1 MRTILFICTGNT
13 CRSPMAE
20 AIARAELREGKV
32 PGVDGDDVF
41 VASAGVFASDG
52 APVSYET
59 VQALAKRHIPAEGRS
74 KPLTADM
81 IRNAV
86 VVLGMTQAHVE
97 AAQGLV
103 SEDEAVRIERLDPD
117 GDLEDPIGMGEEVY
131 ERLACRLEELIPAR
145 LGELLR

>member
-20 AIARAELREGKV
+20 AIARSDLQAGTV

-41 VASAGVFASDG
+41 VASAGIFASDG

-59 VQALAKRHIPAEGRS
+59 VQALSRRNIPAEGRS
-74 KPLTADM
+74 KPLTAEM

-86 VVLGMTQAHVE
+86 AVLGMTQAHVE
-97 AAQGLV
+97 AAQSLV
-103 SEDEAVRIERLDPD
+103 NGEEAARIERLDPE

-145 LGELLR
+145 LGELLQ